1 MTSSY
6 KFAYEDDRVSRV
18 QLSSCLTFH
27 VSEGFNEQRSAGNP
41 CIPIDSVEFVCPA
54 SSRWSDPYTL
64 IAKTLSCRKR
74 IIVWLEFSSEIAK
87 RGRSNEL
94 WVDQLIVAACPFGSS
109 ETVRAYSP

>member
-41 CIPIDSVEFVCPA
+41 CIPSDSVEFVWPA
-54 SSRWSDPYTL
+54 CGIPSQ
-64 IAKTLSCRKR
+64 LSCQFTL
-74 IIVWLEFSSEIAK
+74 V
-87 RGRSNEL
+87 
-94 WVDQLIVAACPFGSS
+94 
-109 ETVRAYSP
+109 